1 MTDDGGVS
9 FREKIATIGFV
20 RGRPSPRKEYRT
32 DDGVRVKEVTDD
44 AGNVTT
50 YQNTGDTE
58 RVGVEIRPQTV
69 VQRMG

>member
-1 MTDDGGVS
+1 MTDDGGS

-20 RGRPSPRKEYRT
+20 RGRPSPRKEYRR
-32 DDGVRVKEVTDD
+32 DDGVRVKEVTDE
-44 AGNVTT
+44 AGNITT